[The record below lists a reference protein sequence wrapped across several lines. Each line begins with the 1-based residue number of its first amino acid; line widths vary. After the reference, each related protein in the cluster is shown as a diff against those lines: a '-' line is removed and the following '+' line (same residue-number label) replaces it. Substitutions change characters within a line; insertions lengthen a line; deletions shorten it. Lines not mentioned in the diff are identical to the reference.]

1 MLMSKAAYAKHR
13 GVSRQTVYD
22 WIAKG
27 DVVMSGSKI
36 DVVATERQQQNVDEA
51 KSENATAGM
60 WPHRTLEM
68 TWSKFWEAVKANDGK
83 KPAPETDEEIQKR
96 VVDAAD
102 ELGVDVHF
110 LDNGGICLD
119 DCDADYYFEKY
130 DLRQN
135 AELAVMALR
144 RELLYTSTLFPDEMS
159 DWSPAGLEA
168 LSEWA
173 KA

>member
-1 MLMSKAAYAKHR
+1 MLMSKSEYARHR
-13 GVSRQTVYD
+13 GVSRQTIYD

-36 DVVATERQQQNVDEA
+36 DVEATERQQQNVDEA
-51 KSENATAGM
+51 TSENTTVDP

-68 TWSKFWEAVKANDGK
+68 TWSNFWEAVKASDGK
-83 KPAPETDEEIQKR
+83 SPAPKTDEEIQKR
-96 VVDAAD
+96 VADAAD
-102 ELGVDVHF
+102 ELGVEVSF
-110 LDNGGICLD
+110 LDDGGICLE
-119 DCDADYYFEKY
+119 DCDAEYYFEKY

-144 RELLYTSTLFPDEMS
+144 RELLYTSTLFPDEVS

-168 LSEWA
+168 LSTWA